1 MSALD
6 TEKLIQAVQ
15 KGPALYDKSERD
27 HSDRDIKANLWEAIQ
42 AELEVNV
49 DGKNLIF
56 WVCPKLLEKAKIS
69 YYMYIV
75 ECGELILQVT
85 VLVM

>member
-1 MSALD
+1 MSALE

-15 KGPALYDKSERD
+15 RRPALYDKSERD
-27 HSDRDIKANLWEAIQ
+27 HSDRDVKENLWEAIK

-56 WVCPKLLEKAKIS
+56 
-69 YYMYIV
+69 
-75 ECGELILQVT
+75 
-85 VLVM
+85 

>member
-1 MSALD
+1 MGEISPRLRSPDLEHCRKMSAPD

-15 KGPALYDKSERD
+15 KRPALYDKSERD

-56 WVCPKLLEKAKIS
+56 
-69 YYMYIV
+69 
-75 ECGELILQVT
+75 
-85 VLVM
+85 

>member
-15 KGPALYDKSERD
+15 KRPALYDKSGRD
-27 HSDRDIKANLWEAIQ
+27 HSDCDIKANLWEAIQ

-49 DGKNLIF
+49 DGKNLVF
-56 WVCPKLLEKAKIS
+56 
-69 YYMYIV
+69 
-75 ECGELILQVT
+75 
-85 VLVM
+85 

>member
-15 KGPALYDKSERD
+15 KRPALSDKSERD

-69 YYMYIV
+69 YYIV